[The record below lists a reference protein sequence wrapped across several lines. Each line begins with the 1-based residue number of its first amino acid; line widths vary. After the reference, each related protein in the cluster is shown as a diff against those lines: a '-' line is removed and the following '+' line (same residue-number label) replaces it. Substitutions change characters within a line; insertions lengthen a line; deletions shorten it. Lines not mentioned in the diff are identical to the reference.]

1 MGTLIR
7 HFLSGAI
14 LGLAEGVVSA
24 PLAAL
29 LMTAIGLPA
38 RLGASCLTARL
49 ATVDL
54 ASVAEAAE
62 IENRGTS
69 VTTDLAEAV
78 VAIAHGLPCA
88 RINPYTARPRGRKM
102 SRRIRPANPEKR
114 RRKQELQERR
124 QDTNLIMD
132 TAARF
137 TCSTEV
143 AEDFAYQCSR
153 GREDVEYDLLYNR
166 VAHEIWRDRPGP
178 AQQIAEAL
186 ASFAGERERYVHA
199 LQELEK
205 RFSALA
211 QQGPQHEHL
220 EPVEKYQELI
230 RSRIFPEHPPLA

>member
-7 HFLSGAI
+7 HFLSGAV
-14 LGLAEGVVSA
+14 LSLAEGVVPA
-24 PLAAL
+24 PFAAL
-29 LMTAIGLPA
+29 LMTTIGRPA
-38 RLGASCLTARL
+38 RVTASRLTARL

-54 ASVAEAAE
+54 PMVAEATE
-62 IENRGTS
+62 IEDRGTS
-69 VTTDLAEAV
+69 VATDLTEAV
-78 VAIAHGLPCA
+78 VVIVHGLPFA
-88 RINPYTARPRGRKM
+88 QTNPYTARPKGRKM
-102 SRRIRPANPEKR
+102 SRKIRPQNPEKR

-124 QDTNLIMD
+124 QNTNLIMD
-132 TAARF
+132 TAACF

-143 AEDFAYQCSR
+143 AEDFAYQCLR

-186 ASFAGERERYVHA
+186 AAFAAERERYVQT

-211 QQGPQHEHL
+211 QQGPKHEHI

>member
-7 HFLSGAI
+7 HFLSGAV
-14 LGLAEGVVSA
+14 LRLAEGVIPA
-24 PLAAL
+24 PFAAL
-29 LMTAIGLPA
+29 LMTTIGRSA
-38 RLGASCLTARL
+38 RIGASRLTARL

-54 ASVAEAAE
+54 SMVTEATE

-69 VTTDLAEAV
+69 VATEFAEAV
-78 VAIAHGLPCA
+78 VVIVHRLPCA
-88 RINPYTARPRGRKM
+88 RINSYTARPGGRKM
-102 SRRIRPANPEKR
+102 SRKIRPQNPEKR

-124 QDTNLIMD
+124 QDTNLILD

-143 AEDFAYQCSR
+143 AEDFAYQCLR

-178 AQQIAEAL
+178 AQQITEAL
-186 ASFAGERERYVHA
+186 AAFAAEREHYVQA
-199 LQELEK
+199 LQELE
-205 RFSALA
+205 RRLSALA

>member
-7 HFLSGAI
+7 HFLSGAV
-14 LGLAEGVVSA
+14 LGLAEGVVPA

-29 LMTAIGLPA
+29 LMTTVGRPA
-38 RLGASCLTARL
+38 RIGASRLAARL

-54 ASVAEAAE
+54 ASVAQAAE
-62 IENRGTS
+62 IEDRGTS
-69 VTTDLAEAV
+69 VATDLAEAV
-78 VAIAHGLPCA
+78 VVIVHGLPCA
-88 RINPYTARPRGRKM
+88 RINPYTARPGGRKM
-102 SRRIRPANPEKR
+102 SRKIRPQNPEKR
-114 RRKQELQERR
+114 RRKQELQDLR

-166 VAHEIWRDRPGP
+166 VAHEIWRDRSGP

-186 ASFAGERERYVHA
+186 AAFAAERERYVQT

-211 QQGPQHEHL
+211 QQGPKHEHI

-230 RSRIFPEHPPLA
+230 RSRIFPERPPLA